1 MLSLDDSRALE
12 RWEDS
17 YLEDDREDYIRDEDG
32 MYLRADDEAEERF
45 FEKLR
50 EGDL

>member
-1 MLSLDDSRALE
+1 MSSLSSWDAARIRE
-12 RWEDS
+12 YE
-17 YLEDDREDYIRDEDG
+17 DREPDEIDEIDENE
-32 MYLRADDEAEERF
+32 MWLRADDEAEERW